1 MGTHPIFES
10 DFDCL
15 TDRIGQIQN
24 AVCPVNGPEQ
34 DLCYPIPLLR
44 EGPSRPGVEIGLRNK
59 REVWRVKLA
68 VAKVRKVARPLL
80 TLEEKDPKRLFEGN
94 ALLRRLVRIGVLP
107 EDQMKLDYVLGL
119 KIENFLERRLQTQV
133 FKLGLAKSIHHA
145 RVLIKQRHIRVRK
158 QVVNVPS
165 FIVRLDSQK
174 HIDFSLKSP
183 FGGGRPG
190 RVKRKNAKK
199 GSGGDDD
206 EE

>member
-1 MGTHPIFES
+1 MPCARSMVQSKTFV
-10 DFDCL
+10 
-15 TDRIGQIQN
+15 T
-24 AVCPVNGPEQ
+24 
-34 DLCYPIPLLR
+34 
-44 EGPSRPGVEIGLRNK
+44 PSRCYEKARLDQLKLVGEFGLRNK
-59 REVWRVKLA
+59 REAWRVKLA
-68 VAKVRKVARPLL
+68 VAKVRKVARTLL

-158 QVVNVPS
+158 QLVNIPS

-174 HIDFSLKSP
+174 H
-183 FGGGRPG
+183 
-190 RVKRKNAKK
+190 
-199 GSGGDDD
+199 
-206 EE
+206 